1 MHNNFKINNSAQS
14 ILFVD
19 AEVPFQE
26 ALIAGLRP
34 GFDVVHL
41 PSTADALSAIALH
54 MLGRRNVPALHV
66 LSHGEP
72 GAIRLSGHTIGL
84 SEITARP
91 ELVEAIC
98 DALAEDA
105 GIVLYGCSVAH
116 GQTGRTFVDGLS
128 DLLERSV
135 VASEHMVGAKKLGGD
150 WDFPALSQ
158 LAFDTEAQASYPG
171 VLAQA
176 TFGIVTTIGSSHTLT
191 VNDPNDVTINV
202 EKSDSTPMAGVSSGF
217 LDAGLIANTVSYTLT
232 FSTAVNITQF
242 QIGEFANLSEGANY
256 AFTPN
261 TGTAITLADN
271 SGSIVGAIATLNP
284 GDWSDITS
292 FTVSYAGSANWRV
305 GLDNIKYTV
314 SAVTAATST
323 AAGFDTTSGTNL
335 TPNLTFVGNNET
347 LTIANAAHVVGSTLS
362 GGAGTDTISA
372 PDGTDFTQATALTGF
387 ETLTLSSNA
396 TVTMSETQHE
406 GFSTINGA
414 AGVEAI
420 TLSSANGDSTVTGSA
435 NIESYNLNAAF
446 TFTLGTGGQN
456 VTGNAGSNQT
466 IKSSAAVDTLS
477 GTLNGGTG
485 GSDTLVLDDGD
496 NISGATVSN
505 IENLTVDSGA
515 SVTMTVAQLNGF
527 TGTVTAAGTETITL
541 SATGTITNTGLS
553 AVETLSTLSGG
564 TETITLTAATASGKT
579 LAASDAGD
587 AFVVSASTGAQTIN
601 GSAGA
606 DTIDGGA
613 GADTISGGA
622 GTDSLTGGA
631 DLDRFTGSATDL
643 NGDTVTD
650 FASGET
656 ILLTGVTGLSTAN
669 VRFNGSTFQI
679 DTNATDFG
687 AAEVTITTSTNLSS
701 TLNIASVTDSGAD
714 TLITLGSVNAL
725 PVFAG
730 LDGSVTFTEGGTA
743 VQLDSNATISD
754 TELGALNTAAG
765 NYTGSSLTIARNG
778 GANAEDVF
786 SLQTVGG
793 VSLSGGNLVSGGN
806 TIATFSQ
813 TNGTLTVT
821 FANNGT
827 TPTSSIVDSV
837 LQGIT
842 YSNSG
847 SAPTANVTLDY
858 TFNDGTGNSTGTNQV
873 TITNTDVTAAASNA
887 AGFNTTNGTNLT
899 PGITFGAGNETLTI
913 GTAAHAVGSTIS
925 GGAGTDTLSL
935 ANGTNIST
943 ATVSGFENLTIAT
956 GGTATM
962 TVTQLAGFSG
972 TITGA
977 GTETIAISATG
988 TITNTN
994 LTAIETISTLSGGT
1008 ETVTLT
1014 AAIASGKTLTA
1025 SDTANDAFNVTAS
1038 TGNQTI
1044 NGSGGADTI
1053 AGGDGADTLSGGA
1066 GVDQLSGGA
1075 GADMLVGGA
1084 GADTFSGSASEL
1096 NGDTISDFAVGDS
1109 IVVTGADLSAL
1120 NSTAASATIATGSGD
1135 LTLTGITGSS
1145 GTFNAVFAGGNTTIT
1160 LVAPVAPST
1169 STPTIIVTPT
1179 PPETT
1184 GGTGTTTSNKITN
1197 TGTTSGSAAL
1207 VENSGNNGNV
1217 VTATLPGGT
1226 SITSEGPSTAQTG
1239 TEAVTS
1245 LVTAVE
1251 SRGSA
1256 SNTQLVGGAQSFL
1269 TKLASTTTLD
1279 VRTIVP
1285 TTTSTSLSEPI
1296 IISGSTGSGGS
1307 TQSEAFVIDIRSLPT
1322 GSTLQLDNIEF
1333 ASILGS
1339 ATVNGGAGSNYAVG
1353 DEASQFISL
1362 GEGPDTLFGGGG
1374 DDTIGSGGGD
1384 DDLYGDD
1391 GSDYVFGGTGND
1403 TVNGG
1408 AGDDRVAG
1416 NEGDDMLFGESGRD
1430 YASFDLD
1437 YSDEAAGISRNDG
1450 TISVEGTDTI
1460 NGVEILVFE
1469 DRKTV
1474 ITTDTASDAASFNE
1488 TQYLERNADVAEAV
1502 TAGTFSSGLQHYQL
1516 AGQSEG
1522 RAGASSY
1529 TVDEAFYLEQNAD
1542 VAAAVSNGG
1551 FTSGLQHFLQFGQ
1564 YEGRDG
1570 NALFD
1575 SAYYLA
1581 QNTDVAEAVNSGSV
1595 QSAYEHYISNG
1606 ATEGRAASQFFDTTK
1621 YLEANADVAEAGVNA
1636 LEHYLTFGHYEGR
1649 TGFLV
1654 DDFSL

>member
-1 MHNNFKINNSAQS
+1 MHNNFKTNNSAQS

-176 TFGIVTTIGSSHTLT
+176 TFGVVTTINTVNTLT
-191 VNDPNDVTINV
+191 TNESGTTINV
-202 EKSDSTPMAGVSSGF
+202 VRSDATPMAGVSSGF

-232 FSTAVNITQF
+232 FASAVNITQF
-242 QIGEFANLSEGANY
+242 QIGEFQNNEDGANY

-261 TGTAITLADN
+261 TGTAVTLADN
-271 SGSIVGAIATLNP
+271 SGSISGAIATLNP
-284 GDWSDITS
+284 GDWNNITS
-292 FTVSYAGSANWRV
+292 FTVSYAGTANWRV
-305 GLDNIKYTV
+305 GLDNIIFT
-314 SAVTAATST
+314 SAAVTAATST
-323 AAGFDTTSGTNL
+323 APSFDTTDGTNL
-335 TPNLTFVGNNET
+335 TPVLAFVGNDET

-362 GGAGTDTISA
+362 GGAGTDVISA
-372 PDGTDFTQATALTGF
+372 PTGTDFTKATSLSGF
-387 ETLTLSSNA
+387 ETLALTSGAS
-396 TVTMSETQHE
+396 VTMSAAQHDSFTTITAPGTET
-406 GFSTINGA
+406 
-414 AGVEAI
+414 I
-420 TLSSANGDSTVTGSA
+420 TLSETGSDTAVIGNA
-435 NIESYNLNAAF
+435 NVESYVVSVAGI
-446 TFTLGTGGQN
+446 TFTLGTAAQNYTGSTGADIVDAGTLTATGTLAGGSG
-456 VTGNAGSNQT
+456 T
-466 IKSSAAVDTLS
+466 DTLS
-477 GTLNGGTG
+477 LGNG
-485 GSDTLVLDDGD
+485 S
-496 NISGATVSN
+496 NISGATVSGF
-505 IENLTVDSGA
+505 ENLTFASGA

-579 LAASDAGD
+579 LTASDAGD
-587 AFVVSASTGAQTIN
+587 AFVVTASTGAQTIN

-701 TLNIASVTDSGAD
+701 TLNIASVADSGAD

-754 TELGALNTAAG
+754 TELDALNTAAG

-786 SLQTVGG
+786 SFQTVGG

-806 TIATFSQ
+806 TIATFGQ

-827 TPTSSIVDSV
+827 TPTSAIVDSV

-1066 GVDQLSGGA
+1066 GADQISGGS

-1239 TEAVTS
+1239 TDAVTS

-1296 IISGSTGSGGS
+1296 IISGTTGSGGS